1 MADFE
6 VVRSTT
12 IAAPAERVHG
22 LIDDFRAWRAWSPW
36 EDVDPALQREYSGPE
51 SGVGARYAW
60 EGNRK
65 AGKGSMEIVGSTPD
79 RIDVRLIFEKPWKAT
94 NAVVFLLAPAGGDA
108 TEVTWRMSGT
118 SSGFAALF
126 SKLVSMDRLVGK
138 DFERGL
144 ARMKAAAE
152 SPEAAASRHE

>member
-12 IAAPAERVHG
+12 IAAPAERLHG

-36 EDVDPALQREYSGPE
+36 EDLDPALRRDYSGAE

-65 AGKGSMEIVGSTPD
+65 AGKGSMEIVGSTPE
-79 RIDVRLIFEKPWKAT
+79 RIEIRLSFERPWRAT
-94 NAVVFLLAPAGGDA
+94 NPVVFTLAPAADGA

-118 SSGFAALF
+118 NRGFAALF
-126 SKLVSMDRLVGK
+126 SKLLSMDRMLGK
-138 DFERGL
+138 DFEKGL

-152 SPEAAASRHE
+152 ST

>member
-6 VVRSTT
+6 VVRSTK
-12 IAAPAERVHG
+12 IAAPAQRVHG
-22 LIDDFRAWRAWSPW
+22 LIDDFHAWRSWSPW
-36 EDVDPALQREYSGPE
+36 EDADPALRREYGGSE

-65 AGKGSMEIVGSTPD
+65 AGKGNMEIVGSAPE
-79 RIDVRLIFEKPWKAT
+79 RIDVRLSFEKPFKAT
-94 NAVVFLLAPAGGDA
+94 NEVVFSLVPTGDDA

-118 SSGFAALF
+118 QRGLAAIF
-126 SKLVSMDRLVGK
+126 TKFMSMDRLVGK
-138 DFERGL
+138 DFEKGL

-152 SPEAAASRHE
+152 SG